1 MEQFQ
6 RNVPDLPPIENLI
19 AFIRKPTVI
28 LRVTA
33 IVFSIIIFGC
43 ITSEGWRYDGH
54 QEVCIVNNSYTACQL
69 PAAVG
74 ILAFIIALVILIGEY
89 FSEGMESG
97 VTRKQFDVA
106 DLAFSGIFSLL
117 FLITFSSL
125 TNQWS
130 QSREPAGHY
139 GVTNV
144 NAAIAFSFFS
154 VFIWAVCSVLAFR
167 RFQGGQSELRSG
179 LLGRTVFG
187 ETTGDQSSYQSIGR
201 YNQETGQS

>member
-1 MEQFQ
+1 MI
-6 RNVPDLPPIENLI
+6 IE
-19 AFIRKPTVI
+19 
-28 LRVTA
+28 
-33 IVFSIIIFGC
+33 GC
-43 ITSEGWRYDGH
+43 I
-54 QEVCIVNNSYTACQL
+54 
-69 PAAVG
+69 
-74 ILAFIIALVILIGEY
+74 
-89 FSEGMESG
+89 
-97 VTRKQFDVA
+97 
-106 DLAFSGIFSLL
+106 SGIFSLL

-154 VFIWAVCSVLAFR
+154 VFIWVSPRNVPHVTTLPNVDSRQAVCSVLAFR

-187 ETTGDQSSYQSIGR
+187 ETPGDQSSYQSIGG